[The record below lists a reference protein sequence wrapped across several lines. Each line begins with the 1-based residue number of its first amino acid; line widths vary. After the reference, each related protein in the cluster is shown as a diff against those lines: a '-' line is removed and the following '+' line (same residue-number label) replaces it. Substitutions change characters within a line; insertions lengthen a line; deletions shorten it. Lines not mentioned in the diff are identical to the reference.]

1 MKREPVPPPLV
12 LSDSQQSKLRLYR
25 RLWLA
30 RIDLEET
37 RETIDELIR
46 RKLPLPRRNRPS
58 PLLQALTTA
67 LVVNYARP
75 FVNSRGQSLAEKT
88 VPGSCLRVLTSDERK
103 SHEALIEIR
112 NRQVAHSDADIL
124 DITIEV
130 FPDGDGGVCR
140 VVRSPFRQA
149 ELRQLRRIVSKLES
163 EIERSCE
170 ELRGY
175 LPHHVWL

>member
-1 MKREPVPPPLV
+1 MPCQTEPPS
-12 LSDSQQSKLRLYR
+12 LSIEQESKLRLYR
-25 RLWLA
+25 RLWLT

-46 RKLPLPRRNRPS
+46 RKLPFPRSKKPS
-58 PLLQALTTA
+58 PLLQSLTTA

-75 FVNSRGQSLAEKT
+75 FVTSRGQSIAEKA
-88 VPGSCLRVLTSDERK
+88 VPGSCLRALTADERK

-124 DITIEV
+124 DISIEV

-140 VVRSPFRQA
+140 VARSPFRQA
-149 ELRQLRRIVSKLES
+149 ELRHLRRIVIKLEA
-163 EIERSCE
+163 EIEKNCE
-170 ELRGY
+170 ELRPG
-175 LPHHVWL
+175 LPHHVLL

>member
-1 MKREPVPPPLV
+1 MPRQTEAPS
-12 LSDSQQSKLRLYR
+12 LSVEQESKLRLYR
-25 RLWLA
+25 RLWLT

-46 RKLPLPRRNRPS
+46 RKLPLPRRKKPS
-58 PLLQALTTA
+58 PLLQSLTTA

-75 FVNSRGQSLAEKT
+75 FVTSRGQSIAEKT
-88 VPGSCLRVLTSDERK
+88 VPGSCLRVFTADERK
-103 SHEALIEIR
+103 SHEALIDIR

-124 DITIEV
+124 DISIEV

-140 VVRSPFRQA
+140 AVRSPFRQS
-149 ELRQLRRIVSKLES
+149 ELQHLRRIVTKLEA
-163 EIERSCE
+163 EIERNCE
-170 ELRGY
+170 ELRPH